1 MDLFSSDNEAFRVLF
16 TLPPI
21 KASAGTALA
30 VPEMPK
36 ESATTGDREIDA
48 VLWLQSVVATGH
60 QAYVDKALEAVT
72 RIKTPMKVLEK
83 RYMAILQKSGAHAFQ
98 ILFGTMDFGE
108 IELLANKAI
117 KKSRDRHEA
126 LARFG
131 SVESL
136 FADTPAEKACR
147 KALRGLKAGVV
158 GLFDKEPSYA
168 RFSKYPSLVPA
179 TIGDCLHARDYWRDL
194 CRLRYATEDY
204 GDNSPQS
211 FAHECYCLAMLAHIR
226 PRDAAEAISAFD
238 HVAESDSVH
247 SDEERP
253 IMRNLIVSGWEFA
266 NQVTQHQ
273 PTEVLV

>member
-21 KASAGTALA
+21 KASSSTALA

-60 QAYVDKALEAVT
+60 QAYIDKALEAVK

-98 ILFGTMDFGE
+98 ILFSTMDFGE
-108 IELLANKAI
+108 IELLANNAI

-136 FADTPAEKACR
+136 FADTPAEKACST
-147 KALRGLKAGVV
+147 ALRGVKKKNGFIDDENAA
-158 GLFDKEPSYA
+158 A
-168 RFSKYPSLVPA
+168 RFKKHPVLVPA
-179 TIGDCLHARDYWRDL
+179 SVDDCLYARAYWSDLYRFRHAID
-194 CRLRYATEDY
+194 DY

-211 FAHECYCLAMLAHIR
+211 FAHECYCLFMLAYIQ
-226 PRDAAEAISAFD
+226 PNTPEEAMAAFD
-238 HVAESDSVH
+238 HLYSCDSAD
-247 SDEERP
+247 SKNAP
-253 IMRNLIVSGWEFA
+253 AILRNLVASGWKSNKEFR
-266 NQVTQHQ
+266 N
-273 PTEVLV
+273 E